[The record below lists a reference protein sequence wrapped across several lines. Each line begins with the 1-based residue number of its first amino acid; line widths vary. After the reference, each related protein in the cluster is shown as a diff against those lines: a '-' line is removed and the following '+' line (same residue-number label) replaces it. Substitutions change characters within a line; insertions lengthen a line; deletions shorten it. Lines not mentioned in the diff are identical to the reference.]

1 MASVQVIS
9 LGGSIIAPD
18 KVDVAFLRSFRKA
31 VLEYLEQDPE
41 RRLILVCGGG
51 GPAREYQGA
60 YRAALRGAAEGE
72 PAGGAGAEEAE
83 AEAQDWIGIAAT
95 RLNAELVRFLFQP
108 HCPQPVVQ
116 DPTAVPVFTGRVLVA
131 GGWKPGFSSDYDAVL
146 LARRFQADSLVNL
159 SNVAAIYSAD
169 PKLDPSA
176 RPLPRLRWAELAA
189 MVGTKW
195 VPGRNVPFD
204 PVATAEA
211 ARDGLRVVV
220 AAGRNIENFK
230 KILAGKD
237 FEGTVV
243 GPS

>member
-60 YRAALRGAAEGE
+60 YRAVLSGAAEGE
-72 PAGGAGAEEAE
+72 PAGGAGADEAE
-83 AEAQDWIGIAAT
+83 AEAQDWIGVAAT

-211 ARDGLRVVV
+211 ARAGLRVVV

-230 KILAGKD
+230 KILAGQE

>member
-31 VLEYLEQDPE
+31 VLEYLEQEPE

-60 YRAALRGAAEGE
+60 YRAALSE
-72 PAGGAGAEEAE
+72 PAGGAGAAGAEAE

-146 LARRFQADSLVNL
+146 LARRFQADTLVNL
-159 SNVAAIYSAD
+159 SNVSSIYSAD

-176 RPLPRLRWAELAA
+176 RPLPRLRWAELSA
-189 MVGTKW
+189 MVGTTW

-230 KILAGKD
+230 KILAGQD
-237 FEGTVV
+237 FEGTIV

>member
-60 YRAALRGAAEGE
+60 YRAVLSE
-72 PAGGAGAEEAE
+72 PAEAE
-83 AEAQDWIGIAAT
+83 AEAQDWLGIAAT

-108 HCPQPVVQ
+108 FCPQPVVQ
-116 DPTAVPVFTGRVLVA
+116 DPTAVSVFPGRVLVA
-131 GGWKPGFSSDYDAVL
+131 GGWKPGFSTDFDAVL
-146 LARRFQADSLVNL
+146 LARRFQADTLVNL
-159 SNVAAIYSAD
+159 SDVARIYSAD
-169 PKLDPSA
+169 PKTDPAA
-176 RPLPRLRWAELAA
+176 RPLDRLRWAELQA
-189 MVGTKW
+189 MVGTTW
-195 VPGRNVPFD
+195 VPGRKVPFD

-211 ARDGLRVVV
+211 ARAGLRVIV
-220 AAGRNIENFK
+220 AAGRNIENLK

-243 GPS
+243 GPE

>member
-31 VLEYLEQDPE
+31 VLEYLEQNPE

-60 YRAALRGAAEGE
+60 YRAVLSEA
-72 PAGGAGAEEAE
+72 AGGAGAAGAEAD
-83 AEAQDWIGIAAT
+83 AEAQDWLGIAAT
-95 RLNAELVRFLFQP
+95 RINAELVRFLFQP

-116 DPTAVPVFTGRVLVA
+116 DPTSLTLFPGRVLVA
-131 GGWKPGFSSDYDAVL
+131 GGWKPGRSTDYDAVL
-146 LARRFQADSLVNL
+146 LAQRFQADTLINL
-159 SNVAAIYSAD
+159 SDVARIYSAD
-169 PKLDPSA
+169 PKVDPAA
-176 RPLPRLRWAELAA
+176 RPLDRLRWAELQA
-189 MVGTKW
+189 MVGTTW
-195 VPGRNVPFD
+195 LPGKKVPFD

-211 ARDGLRVVV
+211 AQAGLRVVV
-220 AAGRNIENFK
+220 AAGRNIENLK

-243 GPS
+243 GPD

>member
-18 KVDVAFLRSFRKA
+18 KVDVSFLRSFRKA

-51 GPAREYQGA
+51 WPAREYQGA
-60 YRAALRGAAEGE
+60 YRAVLSE
-72 PAGGAGAEEAE
+72 PAEAE
-83 AEAQDWIGIAAT
+83 AEAQDWLGIAAT

-108 HCPQPVVQ
+108 HCPQPVVL

-159 SNVAAIYSAD
+159 SNVSAIFSAD
-169 PKLDPSA
+169 PKMDPSA
-176 RPLPRLRWAELAA
+176 RPLPRLRWAELSA
-189 MVGTKW
+189 MVGTTW

-211 ARDGLRVVV
+211 ARAGLRVVV

-230 KILAGKD
+230 KILAGQD

-243 GPS
+243 EG

>member
-31 VLEYLEQDPE
+31 VLEHLERDVGE
-41 RRLILVCGGG
+41 RVILVCGGG

-60 YRAALRGAAEGE
+60 YRAVLSDSGTAEMD
-72 PAGGAGAEEAE
+72 
-83 AEAQDWIGIAAT
+83 AEAQDWLGVAAT

-116 DPTAVPVFTGRVLVA
+116 DPTAVSVFPGRVLVA
-131 GGWKPGFSSDYDAVL
+131 GGWKPGFSTDYDAVL
-146 LARRFQADSLVNL
+146 LALRFQADTLVNL
-159 SNVAAIYSAD
+159 SNIAKIYSAD
-169 PKLDPSA
+169 PKTHPDA
-176 RPLPRLRWAELAA
+176 RPLDRLRWAELQA
-189 MVGTKW
+189 MVGTTW
-195 VPGRNVPFD
+195 VPGSNVPFD

-211 ARDGLRVVV
+211 ARARLRLVV
-220 AAGRNIENFK
+220 AAGRNIENLK
-230 KILAGKD
+230 RILAGRD

-243 GPS
+243 GPE

>member
-18 KVDVAFLRSFRKA
+18 KVDVSFLRSFRKA

-60 YRAALRGAAEGE
+60 YRAVLSG
-72 PAGGAGAEEAE
+72 PAEAE
-83 AEAQDWIGIAAT
+83 AEAQDWLGIAAT

-108 HCPQPVVQ
+108 HCPQPVVL

-159 SNVAAIYSAD
+159 SNVSAIYSAD
-169 PKLDPSA
+169 PKTDPSA
-176 RPLPRLRWAELAA
+176 RPLPRLRWAELSA
-189 MVGTKW
+189 MVGTTW

-211 ARDGLRVVV
+211 ARAGLRLVV

-230 KILAGKD
+230 KILAGQE

-243 GPS
+243 GPA

>member
-60 YRAALRGAAEGE
+60 YRAVLSE
-72 PAGGAGAEEAE
+72 PAEAE
-83 AEAQDWIGIAAT
+83 AEAQDWLGIAAT

-108 HCPQPVVQ
+108 HCPQPVVL

-159 SNVAAIYSAD
+159 SNVSAIYSAD
-169 PKLDPSA
+169 PKVDPSA

-189 MVGTKW
+189 LVGTAW

-211 ARDGLRVVV
+211 ARAGLRVVV

-230 KILAGKD
+230 KILAGQE
-237 FEGTVV
+237 FEGSVV

>member
-60 YRAALRGAAEGE
+60 YRAVLSE
-72 PAGGAGAEEAE
+72 PAEAE
-83 AEAQDWIGIAAT
+83 AEAQDWLGIAAT

-189 MVGTKW
+189 MVGTTW

-211 ARDGLRVVV
+211 ARAGLRVVV

-230 KILAGKD
+230 KILAGQE

>member
-60 YRAALRGAAEGE
+60 YRAVLSE
-72 PAGGAGAEEAE
+72 PAEAE
-83 AEAQDWIGIAAT
+83 AEAQDWLGIAAT

-169 PKLDPSA
+169 PKMDPSA

-189 MVGTKW
+189 MVGTTW

-211 ARDGLRVVV
+211 ARAGLRVVV

-230 KILAGKD
+230 RILAGQE

>member
-1 MASVQVIS
+1 MASVQVLS

-31 VLEYLEQDPE
+31 VLEHLEQDAD

-60 YRAALRGAAEGE
+60 YRAVLSESGRDDT
-72 PAGGAGAEEAE
+72 E

-108 HCPQPVVQ
+108 HCPQPVVT
-116 DPTAVPVFTGRVLVA
+116 DPTAVTVFTGRVLVA
-131 GGWKPGFSSDYDAVL
+131 GGWRPGFSTDYDAVL
-146 LARRFQADSLVNL
+146 LARRFQADTLVNL
-159 SNVAAIYSAD
+159 SNIARIYSSD
-169 PKLDPSA
+169 PKVDPAA
-176 RPLPRLRWAELAA
+176 RPLDRLRWAELAA
-189 MVGTKW
+189 MVGTTW
-195 VPGRNVPFD
+195 VPGKNVPFD

-211 ARDGLRVVV
+211 ARIGLRVVV
-220 AAGRNIENFK
+220 AAGRNIENFRR
-230 KILAGKD
+230 ILAGQD

-243 GPS
+243 GPD

>member
-18 KVDVAFLRSFRKA
+18 KVDVSFLRSFRKA

-60 YRAALRGAAEGE
+60 YRAVLSG
-72 PAGGAGAEEAE
+72 PAEAE
-83 AEAQDWIGIAAT
+83 AEAQDWLGIAAT

-108 HCPQPVVQ
+108 HCPQPVVL

-159 SNVAAIYSAD
+159 SNVSAIYSAD
-169 PKLDPSA
+169 PKMDPSA

-189 MVGTKW
+189 MVGTTW

-211 ARDGLRVVV
+211 ARAGLRVVV

-230 KILAGKD
+230 KILAGQE

-243 GPS
+243 GPA

>member
-18 KVDVAFLRSFRKA
+18 KVDVSFLRSFRKA

-60 YRAALRGAAEGE
+60 YRAVLSG
-72 PAGGAGAEEAE
+72 PAEAE
-83 AEAQDWIGIAAT
+83 AEAQDWLGIAAT

-108 HCPQPVVQ
+108 HCPQPVVL

-159 SNVAAIYSAD
+159 SNVSAIYSAD
-169 PKLDPSA
+169 PKMDPSA

-189 MVGTKW
+189 MVGTTW

-211 ARDGLRVVV
+211 ARAGLRVVV

-230 KILAGKD
+230 KILAGQE

>member
-31 VLEYLEQDPE
+31 VLEYLEQDAE

-60 YRAALRGAAEGE
+60 YRAVLSES
-72 PAGGAGAEEAE
+72 GGGGGTDGAEADS
-83 AEAQDWIGIAAT
+83 EAQDWLGVAAT

-108 HCPQPVVQ
+108 YCPQPVVQ
-116 DPTAVPVFTGRVLVA
+116 DPTSISVFPGRVLVA

-146 LARRFQADSLVNL
+146 LARRFQADTLVNL
-159 SNVAAIYSAD
+159 SDVARIYSAD
-169 PKLDPSA
+169 PKTDPSA
-176 RPLPRLRWAELAA
+176 RPLDRLRWAELQA
-189 MVGTKW
+189 MVGTSW
-195 VPGRNVPFD
+195 EPGRKVPFD
-204 PVATAEA
+204 PIATAEA
-211 ARDGLRVVV
+211 ERAGLRVIV

-243 GPS
+243 GPE

>member
-9 LGGSIIAPD
+9 LGGSLIAPD

-31 VLEYLEQDPE
+31 ALEYLEQDPE

-60 YRAALRGAAEGE
+60 YRAVLSE
-72 PAGGAGAEEAE
+72 PAEAE
-83 AEAQDWIGIAAT
+83 AEAQDWLGIAAT

-169 PKLDPSA
+169 PKMDPSA

-189 MVGTKW
+189 MVGTTW

-211 ARDGLRVVV
+211 ARAGLRVVV

-230 KILAGKD
+230 KILAGQE

>member
-60 YRAALRGAAEGE
+60 YRAVLSG
-72 PAGGAGAEEAE
+72 PAEAE
-83 AEAQDWIGIAAT
+83 AEAQDWLGIAAT

-108 HCPQPVVQ
+108 HCPQPVVL

-159 SNVAAIYSAD
+159 SNVSAIYSAD
-169 PKLDPSA
+169 PKVDPSA
-176 RPLPRLRWAELAA
+176 HPLPRLRWAELSA
-189 MVGTKW
+189 MVGTTW

-211 ARDGLRVVV
+211 ARAGLRVVV

-230 KILAGKD
+230 KILAGQE

-243 GPS
+243 EG

>member
-1 MASVQVIS
+1 MANVQVLS

-31 VLEYLEQDPE
+31 VLEHLEQDAD

-60 YRAALRGAAEGE
+60 YRAVLSESGRDQT
-72 PAGGAGAEEAE
+72 

-108 HCPQPVVQ
+108 HCPQPVVT
-116 DPTAVPVFTGRVLVA
+116 DPTAVTVFTGRVLVA
-131 GGWKPGFSSDYDAVL
+131 GGWKPGFSTDYDAVL
-146 LARRFQADSLVNL
+146 LARRFQADTLVNL
-159 SNVAAIYSAD
+159 SNIARIYSAD
-169 PKLDPSA
+169 PKVDPAA
-176 RPLPRLRWAELAA
+176 RPLDRLRWAELAA
-189 MVGTKW
+189 MVGTTW
-195 VPGRNVPFD
+195 VPGKNVPFD

-211 ARDGLRVVV
+211 ARIGLRVVV
-220 AAGRNIENFK
+220 AAGRNIENFR
-230 KILAGKD
+230 KILAGQH

-243 GPS
+243 GPD

>member
-18 KVDVAFLRSFRKA
+18 KVDVSFLRSFRKA

-60 YRAALRGAAEGE
+60 YRAVLSG
-72 PAGGAGAEEAE
+72 PAEAE
-83 AEAQDWIGIAAT
+83 AEAQDWLGIAAT

-108 HCPQPVVQ
+108 HCPQPVVL

-159 SNVAAIYSAD
+159 SNVSAIYSAD
-169 PKLDPSA
+169 PKMDPSA
-176 RPLPRLRWAELAA
+176 RPLPRLRWAELSA
-189 MVGTKW
+189 MVGTTW

-211 ARDGLRVVV
+211 ARAGLRVVV

-230 KILAGKD
+230 KILAGQE

-243 GPS
+243 EG

>member
-31 VLEYLEQDPE
+31 VLEHLEGDPE
-41 RRLILVCGGG
+41 RRVILVCGGG

-60 YRAALRGAAEGE
+60 YRAVLSDSAPGE
-72 PAGGAGAEEAE
+72 QD
-83 AEAQDWIGIAAT
+83 AEAQDWLGIAAT

-116 DPTAVPVFTGRVLVA
+116 DPTSVSVFPGRVLVA
-131 GGWKPGFSSDYDAVL
+131 SGWKPGFSSDYDAVL
-146 LARRFQADSLVNL
+146 LARRFQADTLVNL
-159 SNVAAIYSAD
+159 SDVARVYSAD
-169 PKLDPSA
+169 PKTDPTA
-176 RPLPRLRWAELAA
+176 RPLDRMRWAELAA
-189 MVGTKW
+189 MVGTTW
-195 VPGRNVPFD
+195 VPGRKLPFD

-211 ARDGLRVVV
+211 ARAGLRVIV
-220 AAGRNIENFK
+220 AAGRNIENLK
-230 KILAGKD
+230 KILAGRD

-243 GPS
+243 GPD